1 MRTTVLVT
9 LPASSSLSPAANYS
23 IPRPFLPIHGKI
35 LLDLERE
42 KTKGILLC
50 SCGRFFAGHASGPW
64 GSCPVWVTGQGEG
77 DEVKGVDWGNVPVTK
92 APWGSE

>member
-23 IPRPFLPIHGKI
+23 IPRPSLPIDGKI

-42 KTKGILLC
+42 KPKGILLC
-50 SCGRFFAGHASGPW
+50 LCGRFFAGHTSGPW

-77 DEVKGVDWGNVPVTK
+77 DKR
-92 APWGSE
+92 